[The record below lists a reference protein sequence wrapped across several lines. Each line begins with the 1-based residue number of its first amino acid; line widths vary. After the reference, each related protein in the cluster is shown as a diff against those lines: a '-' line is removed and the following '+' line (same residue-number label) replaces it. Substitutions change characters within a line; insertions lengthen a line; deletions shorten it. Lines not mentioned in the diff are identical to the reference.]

1 MHDGE
6 RLVAEQDVVVRDHHR
21 MNVKISQHDEESFWR
36 LDVTNPATRRTSMTT
51 TVSEVDSFLMHL
63 IHDAVSGEPSAWR
76 RLAEWGHDN
85 LSRPAPGFRLAP
97 AG

>member
-6 RLVAEQDVVVRDHHR
+6 RLVAEQDVVVRGHHVMSVR
-21 MNVKISQHDEESFWR
+21 ISENPDEGFWR
-36 LDVTNPATRRTSMTT
+36 LDVSNPDSRRASMTT
-51 TVSEVDSFLMHL
+51 TVSEADSFLMHL
-63 IHDAVSGEPSAWR
+63 INDAITGHPAAWR
-76 RLAEWGHDN
+76 SLAEWGKDI

>member
-6 RLVAEQDVVVRDHHR
+6 RLVAEQDVVVRGHHT
-21 MNVKISQHDEESFWR
+21 MNVRISQHDTESFWR
-36 LDVTNPATRRTSMTT
+36 LDVTNPAARRASMTT

-63 IHDAVSGEPSAWR
+63 INDAVGGEPSAWR
-76 RLAEWGHDN
+76 SLAEWGQDN